1 MIDEWLNPMRRN
13 PSGFTF
19 NVTNLQEN
27 LSSVPTHAQLAS
39 LMIEAYWGTDYLS
52 VLADSAARY
61 GGWEA
66 VRERFLQPRAGIRM
80 AVRRGDFGEAIAAE
94 YLKEVEQYHIPMP
107 KLRFKMAANQT
118 LPGTDCIAFKLDNAR
133 LVEVCYVESKVRTSL
148 ELSVAVAGAGQLRQ
162 DADATM
168 PESLTFVA
176 RYIRG
181 ANNPLTEFVEQYIFS
196 RDTELD
202 SFKLLVFHENAAW
215 DERIL
220 QNLEDAEIGL
230 EPLEVYVAK
239 IANLA
244 TLSDAAFR
252 VLGASGVIEDDD

>member
-1 MIDEWLNPMRRN
+1 MINEWLNPVRRYT
-13 PSGFTF
+13 SELSF
-19 NVTNLQEN
+19 NVTDLQEN
-27 LSSVPTHAQLAS
+27 LGSVPAHAQLAL
-39 LMIEAYWGTDYLS
+39 LMSEAYWGTDYLAA
-52 VLADSAARY
+52 LADRAGRY

-66 VRERFLQPRAGIRM
+66 VRERFLQPRAGTRM
-80 AVRRGDFGEAIAAE
+80 AVRRGDFGEAIAAQ
-94 YLKEVEQYHIPMP
+94 YLKEVEQYHIPVP

-133 LVEVCYVESKVRTSL
+133 LVEACYIESKVRTSPD
-148 ELSVAVAGAGQLRQ
+148 LSVAVAGAGQLRQ
-162 DADATM
+162 DADTTT

-181 ANNPLTEFVEQYIFS
+181 VNNPLAALVEEYIFS

-202 SFKLLVFHENAAW
+202 TFKLLVFHENAAW

-230 EPLEVYVAK
+230 EPLEVYVAR

-244 TLSDAAFR
+244 VLSDAAFR
-252 VLGASGVIEDDD
+252 ALGVSGVIEDDD

>member
-13 PSGFTF
+13 PAGFSF
-19 NVTNLQEN
+19 NVINLQEN
-27 LSSVPTHAQLAS
+27 LGSVPTHAQLAS

-52 VLADSAARY
+52 TLADSAARY
-61 GGWEA
+61 GGWDA
-66 VRERFLQPRAGIRM
+66 VREQFLQPRAGTRM
-80 AVRRGDFGEAIAAE
+80 AVRRGDFGEAVTAQ
-94 YLKEVEQYHIPMP
+94 YLEVEQYHIPMP

-148 ELSVAVAGAGQLRQ
+148 ELSVAVAGAGQLKQ

-181 ANNPLTEFVEQYIFS
+181 ANNPLTEFVEQYLFS

-202 SFKLLVFHENAAW
+202 TFKLLVFHEDEAW

-230 EPLEVYVAK
+230 EPFEVYVAR
-239 IANLA
+239 IAHLA
-244 TLSDAAFR
+244 MLSDAAFR
-252 VLGASGVIEDDD
+252 ALGAHEVLEDDD